1 MPPDSDAGT
10 GVDSDADR
18 LRDPLAY
25 ERGFWSRGL
34 FRVCGVD
41 EVGRGPL
48 AGPVVAC
55 AVVLPEDLHVEG
67 VRDSK
72 RLSATAREAY
82 CRQILDRVPDGD
94 VTLGAAS
101 VREIDRLN
109 ILGATRL
116 AVRRAL
122 RRLHAPWDRLVLDG
136 RPMKGVPEH
145 EAVVGGDDI
154 VHSIACASVVAKVVR
169 DDLMRRLAGR
179 YPSYG
184 WERNAGYGT
193 AEHRA
198 ALDEH
203 GPTPHHRRTFLG
215 MQYDLDL

>member
-1 MPPDSDAGT
+1 MPPDPESDT
-10 GVDSDADR
+10 DTDR
-18 LRDPLAY
+18 LQDPLAY
-25 ERGFWSRGL
+25 EREFWSRGR

-55 AVVLPEDLHVEG
+55 AVVLPPDLHLAG

-72 RLSATAREAY
+72 KLSAAARTAY
-82 CRQILDRVPDGD
+82 CREILDRVPDGD
-94 VTLGAAS
+94 VALGAAS

-116 AVRRAL
+116 AIRRAL
-122 RRLHAPWDRLVLDG
+122 RTLRAPWDRLVLDG
-136 RPMKGVPEH
+136 LPMQGVPEH
-145 EAVVGGDDI
+145 DAVVGGDDL

-169 DDLMRRLAGR
+169 DDLMRRLASR
-179 YPSYG
+179 YPHYG

-193 AEHRA
+193 AEHRSA
-198 ALDEH
+198 IHQYGA
-203 GPTPHHRRTFLG
+203 TPHHRRTFLG
-215 MQYDLDL
+215 VQYDLDL

>member
-1 MPPDSDAGT
+1 MTPDSDSRTEAE
-10 GVDSDADR
+10 R

-34 FRVCGVD
+34 SRVCGVD

-48 AGPVVAC
+48 AGPVVVC
-55 AVVLPEDLHVEG
+55 AVVLPPDLHVAG

-72 RLSATAREAY
+72 KLPPDARARY
-82 CRQILDRVPDGD
+82 CREILDRVPDGD
-94 VTLGAAS
+94 VALGAAS

-122 RRLHAPWDRLVLDG
+122 GRLRDPWDRLVLDG
-136 RPMKGVPEH
+136 VPMKGVPEH
-145 EAVVGGDDI
+145 DAVVGGDDL

-169 DDLMRRLAGR
+169 DDLMRRLAAR
-179 YPSYG
+179 YPPYG

-193 AEHRA
+193 AEHRG
-198 ALDEH
+198 ALDVH
-203 GPTPHHRRTFLG
+203 GPTPHHRRSFLG
-215 MQYDLDL
+215 LQYDLDL

>member
-1 MPPDSDAGT
+1 MASE
-10 GVDSDADR
+10 ADR

-25 ERGFWSRGL
+25 ERGFWSRGR

-48 AGPVVAC
+48 AGPVLAC
-55 AVVLPEDLHVEG
+55 AVVLPPDLHVAG

-72 RLSATAREAY
+72 KLSADARRAY
-82 CRQILDRVPDGD
+82 CRTILDRVPDGD
-94 VTLGAAS
+94 VALGAAS

-116 AVRRAL
+116 AIRRAL
-122 RRLHAPWDRLVLDG
+122 RRLSGPWDHLVLDG

-145 EAVVGGDDI
+145 EAVVGGDDL

-169 DDLMRRLAGR
+169 DNLMHRLARR
-179 YPSYG
+179 YPGYG

-198 ALDEH
+198 AVDAR
-203 GPTPHHRRTFLG
+203 GMTPHHRRSFLG
-215 MQYDLDL
+215 VQYDLDL